1 MQKIFTTMPI
11 TKDSFLRYRVLDKCF
26 RNPVVRYSIQDLI
39 DKCNEALS
47 FKEKGIS
54 LRTVRMDIAYM
65 RSEEGWSAPI
75 KTYRCERGVYY
86 RYSDLDFSIEKK
98 PITEEQLKY
107 VQSAID
113 ALGMIN
119 GLDQFKGL
127 DESLA
132 KISLMAYG
140 ATAKPCFL
148 LDYNADVAGTDYI
161 RPLFNAI
168 QDNTVVKI
176 KYKPFDKDADEFIIH
191 PHFLKQYN
199 GRWYILGLEQNH
211 PGQIWNLALDRIQDI
226 EPTKIPYE
234 TLDVDWN
241 DYFYEIIGVTNEA
254 EVPVEEVHF
263 LAHGKT
269 AHYIA
274 TKPIHG
280 TQIPKWIDEHTL
292 DVRINVK
299 INIELKRLLLSYEP
313 FITILSP
320 QSLVEEHKES
330 LKKAL
335 EQYQ

>member
-1 MQKIFTTMPI
+1 MPI
-11 TKDSFLRYRVLDKCF
+11 TKDSLLRYRVLDQCF
-26 RNPVVRYSIQDLI
+26 RNPIGRYSIQDLI

-75 KTYRCERGVYY
+75 KTYRWEGGVYY

-113 ALGMIN
+113 ALRTIDGM
-119 GLDQFKGL
+119 DQFKGL
-127 DESLA
+127 DDSLA
-132 KISLMAYG
+132 KISLMADG

-148 LDYNADVAGTDYI
+148 LDYNADVEGTEYI

-168 QDNTVVKI
+168 QESTVVII
-176 KYKPFDKDADEFIIH
+176 KYKPFDKDAAEYIIH

-199 GRWYILGLEQNH
+199 GRWYILGLEQSH

-226 EPTKIPYE
+226 KPTKIPYE

-241 DYFYEIIGVTNEA
+241 DYFYEIIGVTNKA

-263 LAHGKT
+263 LAHGLT
-269 AHYIA
+269 AHYID

-280 TQIPKWIDEHTL
+280 TQKPKWIDEHTL
-292 DVRINVK
+292 DIRINVK
-299 INIELKRLLLSYEP
+299 INTELKRLLLSYEP
-313 FITILSP
+313 YITILSP